1 MTHTEGET
9 SKQQPLYNGG
19 FNTFCE
25 QFYMTKVKEQFVKIV
40 AHVES
45 ADASNKTSRL
55 KQRMKGFLS

>member
-25 QFYMTKVKEQFVKIV
+25 QFVKVKIVKEESIFYMTKVKEQFVKIV

-45 ADASNKTSRL
+45 ADA
-55 KQRMKGFLS
+55 